1 MTRQREEFS
10 RPTRSSPVPMN
21 CALCDFAR
29 ALKCV
34 GGADRS
40 QKLQVANFSGEDHRC
55 RHGRIRSRL
64 MTFCPECPSGLQLLH
79 PDGSTFVTNC
89 ALHKPS
95 SVISVTTLLAAP
107 NCGRWKPP
115 LRRTT
120 IPSCVRTMQPPSGT
134 KSRKSHRS
142 RSPVQA
148 SHVAVVQ
155 SV

>member
-1 MTRQREEFS
+1 
-10 RPTRSSPVPMN
+10 MN

-79 PDGSTFVTNC
+79 PDGSTFVRNED
-89 ALHKPS
+89 
-95 SVISVTTLLAAP
+95 
-107 NCGRWKPP
+107 
-115 LRRTT
+115 
-120 IPSCVRTMQPPSGT
+120 
-134 KSRKSHRS
+134 RKSAAGIVNLRGILMDTWETSTEFLCHHIDD
-142 RSPVQA
+142 SPA
-148 SHVAVVQ
+148 LDGTSVAVRPEPNKE
-155 SV
+155 SM